1 MKRVRGA
8 APALP
13 VWGVAERSLPRRK
26 NMRNKGWTWLCHH
39 EVLLE
44 WCDDYK
50 GRAAYIRREKP
61 AHEVPVRLEWFRFV
75 KCKLPPEVV
84 QAWAA
89 RDKAWA
95 AYDKAWAAYDKAR
108 AAYDK
113 ARAAYDKAWA
123 ACDKAWAACD
133 KALAACD
140 KAWAARD
147 KAWAAYDKAV
157 AKHMPEIVSLYRNEC
172 PGSPWNGRTLFPQ

>member
-1 MKRVRGA
+1 
-8 APALP
+8 
-13 VWGVAERSLPRRK
+13 
-26 NMRNKGWTWLCHH
+26 MRNKGWTWLCHH

-44 WCDDYK
+44 WCDNYK
-50 GRAAYIRREKP
+50 GRVAYIRREKP
-61 AHEVPVRLEWFRFV
+61 AREVPVRLEWFRFV

-89 RDKAWA
+89 C
-95 AYDKAWAAYDKAR
+95 
-108 AAYDK
+108 
-113 ARAAYDKAWA
+113 DKAWA

-133 KALAACD
+133 KAWAARDKARAAYDKALAACD
-140 KAWAARD
+140 KAWAAYDKAWAARD
-147 KAWAAYDKAV
+147 KARAAYDKAV